1 MRIFELFFSL
11 ACFPSF
17 RRIGKNCR
25 EKMRQ
30 ERKDDDDDDDDRKKC
45 DDKTHIIVVE
55 YYL

>member
-17 RRIGKNCR
+17 RIGKCR
-25 EKMRQ
+25 EKMRH
-30 ERKDDDDDDDDRKKC
+30 ERKDDDDDDRKKC

>member
-17 RRIGKNCR
+17 RLKR
-25 EKMRQ
+25 EKMRH

-55 YYL
+55 YHYL

>member
-17 RRIGKNCR
+17 RIGKLR
-25 EKMRQ
+25 EKMRH
-30 ERKDDDDDDDDRKKC
+30 ERKDDDDDRKKC

-55 YYL
+55 Y

>member
-17 RRIGKNCR
+17 RIGKLR
-25 EKMRQ
+25 EKMRH
-30 ERKDDDDDDDDRKKC
+30 ERKDDDDDDDRKKC

-55 YYL
+55 Y